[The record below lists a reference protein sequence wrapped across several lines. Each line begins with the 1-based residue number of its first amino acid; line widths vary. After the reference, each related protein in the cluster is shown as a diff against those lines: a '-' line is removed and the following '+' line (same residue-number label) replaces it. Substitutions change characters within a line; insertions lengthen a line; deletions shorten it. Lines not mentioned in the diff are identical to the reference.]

1 MSAPETPRSLR
12 WRTVWL
18 TVYYLL
24 ILAAVIYLHGR
35 GGLETPSFI
44 YQGF

>member
-1 MSAPETPRSLR
+1 MSAPQTSQGGRRRVL
-12 WRTVWL
+12 WL
-18 TVYYLL
+18 TVYYLAIL
-24 ILAAVIYLHGR
+24 IEIIYLHGR

>member
-1 MSAPETPRSLR
+1 MSASGAQRPGRPR
-12 WRTVWL
+12 VFWL
-18 TVYYLL
+18 TVYYLVV
-24 ILAAVIYLHGR
+24 IIAVIYLHGR